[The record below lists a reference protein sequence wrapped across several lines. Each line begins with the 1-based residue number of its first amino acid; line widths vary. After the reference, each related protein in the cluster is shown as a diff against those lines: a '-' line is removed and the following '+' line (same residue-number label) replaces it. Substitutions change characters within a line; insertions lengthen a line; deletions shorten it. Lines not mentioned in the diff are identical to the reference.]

1 MQSLYTNPSHV
12 VLNVFVFSD
21 SIIIKGVREPIMRS
35 QISILTVVRNTTKRK
50 GNRQGE
56 TEGEEDQE
64 NLKRM
69 KKQKK
74 FITKKILRKKTSKEK
89 NIRRRLPTKYKQPEA
104 LSLILFGYGM
114 KKKNSVS
121 IKKLSLIPPIF
132 CRAKL
137 LTQ

>member
-1 MQSLYTNPSHV
+1 M
-12 VLNVFVFSD
+12 
-21 SIIIKGVREPIMRS
+21 IIKGVRESIMRS

-64 NLKRM
+64 DLKRM

-74 FITKKILRKKTSKEK
+74 FIIKKILRKKTSKEK
-89 NIRRRLPTKYKQPEA
+89 NIRRRLPANYKQPEA

-114 KKKNSVS
+114 KKKDSVS

-137 LTQ
+137 LEQ

>member
-50 GNRQGE
+50 ENRQGE

-89 NIRRRLPTKYKQPEA
+89 NIRRRLPAKYKQPEA

>member
-50 GNRQGE
+50 ENRQVE

-89 NIRRRLPTKYKQPEA
+89 NIRRRLPAKYKQPEA